1 MGRGGAPK
9 CMSFL
14 RLAKTNDMEV
24 VTTMSFGKMNSF
36 IDIISAENVIDSEGF
51 SRRKETILASVRAYR
66 EDRHGNRMWAN
77 MASFSEATVLF
88 RFRKIPNLNI
98 TTKMDIACS
107 DGRYS
112 ILSVENIKGKD
123 MYIEI
128 LTKKIEAS
136 C

>member
-1 MGRGGAPK
+1 
-9 CMSFL
+9 MSFL

>member
-1 MGRGGAPK
+1 
-9 CMSFL
+9 MSFL

-112 ILSVENIKGKD
+112 ILSVENIKGRD
-123 MYIEI
+123 LYIEV

>member
-1 MGRGGAPK
+1 
-9 CMSFL
+9 
-14 RLAKTNDMEV
+14 
-24 VTTMSFGKMNSF
+24 MSFGKMNSF

-98 TTKMDIACS
+98 TTKMDISCS

-112 ILSVENIKGKD
+112 ILSVENIKD
-123 MYIEI
+123 RCMYIEV
-128 LTKKIEAS
+128 LAKKIESS

>member
-1 MGRGGAPK
+1 
-9 CMSFL
+9 
-14 RLAKTNDMEV
+14 
-24 VTTMSFGKMNSF
+24 MSFGKMNSF

>member
-1 MGRGGAPK
+1 
-9 CMSFL
+9 MSFL

-36 IDIISAENVIDSEGF
+36 IDIISIENVIDEEGF
-51 SRRKETILASVRAYR
+51 SEKKETVLVSIRAYK
-66 EDRHGNRMWAN
+66 EERHGNKMWAN

-98 TTKMDIACS
+98 TTKMDISCS

-112 ILSVENIKGKD
+112 ILSVENIKD
-123 MYIEI
+123 RCMYVEV
-128 LTKKIEAS
+128 LAKKIESS

>member
-1 MGRGGAPK
+1 
-9 CMSFL
+9 
-14 RLAKTNDMEV
+14 
-24 VTTMSFGKMNSF
+24 MSFGKMNSF
-36 IDIISAENVIDSEGF
+36 IDIISPSIVTDTEGF
-51 SRRKETILASVRAYR
+51 SVKRDTILASVRAYR

-98 TTKMDIACS
+98 TTKMDISCS

-112 ILSVENIKGKD
+112 ILSVENIKD
-123 MYIEI
+123 RCIYIEV
-128 LTKKIEAS
+128 LAKKIESS

>member
-1 MGRGGAPK
+1 
-9 CMSFL
+9 MSFL

-98 TTKMDIACS
+98 TTKMDISCS

-112 ILSVENIKGKD
+112 ILSVENIKD
-123 MYIEI
+123 RCMYIEV
-128 LTKKIEAS
+128 LAKKIESS

>member
-1 MGRGGAPK
+1 
-9 CMSFL
+9 MSFL

-36 IDIISAENVIDSEGF
+36 IDIISAENVTDSEGF

-112 ILSVENIKGKD
+112 ILSVENIKGRD
-123 MYIEI
+123 LYIEV